1 MGYLRKKMNVIC
13 RTAREEQIYRE
24 IATREGFTWRG
35 GKTLLEQRNVVAP
48 CAFQIDYFGDGY
60 VTYVKELEYKMPENF
75 TTVEASDLFHNEL
88 IARRIKYGDTT

>member
-24 IATREGFTWRG
+24 VATREGFTWNG
-35 GKTLLEQRNVVAP
+35 GQTLLKKQNVVAP
-48 CAFQIDYFGDGY
+48 CAFQIDYFNDGS
-60 VTYVKELEYKMPENF
+60 VTYVNDLNYGMPDNF

-88 IARRIKYGDTT
+88 ISMRIKYGDTT